1 MLSSFKAVIKSYEHF
16 HFSTL
21 ESKSATIWRC
31 AGDFFQGFAEIQN
44 GRHRSTSVF
53 LWTQKLKKLK
63 SEIIQISQSHSPRYG
78 DVQVIFLGFN
88 RNSKWPPWINIIIFI
103 VVAKPQKLKGG
114 GPGVV
119 VSTAAFY
126 AKVRFPAVSKKQ
138 KCFIPI
144 HV

>member
-1 MLSSFKAVIKSYEHF
+1 MWNILWTVISKPWPRFIRLVDNGFIRISNINFQLLLRMLSSFKAVIKSYEHF

-31 AGDFFQGFAEIQN
+31 AGDFFQGSAEIQN

-88 RNSKWPPWINIIIFI
+88 RNSKWPPWINIFLWL
-103 VVAKPQKLKGG
+103 QNLKN
-114 GPGVV
+114 
-119 VSTAAFY
+119 
-126 AKVRFPAVSKKQ
+126 
-138 KCFIPI
+138 
-144 HV
+144 